1 MRMHD
6 EHIDDI
12 SLHTYTY
19 TYTYTGAVVVLIMW
33 GLLRLALTSKLD
45 QIKRVNAEMAHI
57 SDDNNSNLSL

>member
-6 EHIDDI
+6 EHMDDI

-19 TYTYTGAVVVLIMW
+19 TYAGAVVVLIMW
-33 GLLRLALTSKLD
+33 GSLRLAPTNKLD
-45 QIKRVNAEMAHI
+45 QIKRVNAEMAYI